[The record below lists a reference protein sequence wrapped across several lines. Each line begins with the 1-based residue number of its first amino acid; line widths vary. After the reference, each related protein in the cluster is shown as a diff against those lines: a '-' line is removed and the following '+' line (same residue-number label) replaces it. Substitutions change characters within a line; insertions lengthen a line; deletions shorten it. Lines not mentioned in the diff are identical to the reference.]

1 VEVVLLVSAQPPKM
15 VRVYQTSQLA
25 FGFAVAADRVAS
37 RSVAHLA
44 EVCPAC
50 PPLAAGVAAVV
61 ALAAYSEEVFAGSSA
76 ADPADQW
83 ASAGPVRSDLADL
96 ESQDPVDRS
105 PCHHILAVEDPCHSR
120 ERRRARRESHADHQ
134 GPGNVA
140 AVEIGSE
147 VGSRSVAAVGKAEV
161 GGRGIDS
168 AGVVEVVVV
177 DTAGVAVGAAPV
189 ARTAKSLSA
198 LLSSQHYV

>member
-147 VGSRSVAAVGKAEV
+147 VGSRNVAAVGKAVV
-161 GGRGIDS
+161 GGRGIGS
-168 AGVVEVVVV
+168 AGVVEGFV
-177 DTAGVAVGAAPV
+177 DTAGVAVGVAPV
-189 ARTAKSLSA
+189 ARTAKPLSA
-198 LLSSQHYV
+198 LLSSRNYV